1 MGKQDEMS
9 AQSLA
14 FVEALYGQFCEDPS
28 SVPEEWQQYFE
39 DWAAE
44 SDVESISGRS
54 AQTGALFTSGI
65 KSAGS
70 DDLKS
75 LVLQERLDG
84 MIRAYRVRGHVK
96 AQLDPLGLARAGH
109 PELEPARYGFSDSD
123 LDKVFS
129 TGGLHGASQ
138 ATLRDIIGHLEE
150 TYCGYIGVQ
159 FMHIDDLKIKSWIQ
173 HRAESTR
180 NRFPLSR
187 AIQYRVL
194 SKLTDAEMF
203 EQFIHK
209 KFLGAKRFSLEGGES
224 LIPLLD
230 LAIDEAAENGNVEAV
245 IAMAH
250 RGRLNVLANIMGKS
264 PTQIFA
270 EFADAP
276 ISSSV
281 GMGDVKYHMG
291 YSSEYATFSGKKIH
305 LSLCFNPSHLEFV
318 GPVLMGRVRAKQD
331 RLGDTERRQVLPIL
345 IHGDAA
351 FAGQGVVAE
360 MLNSSELPGYSVG
373 GTVHIIVNNQVGFTT
388 SPESS
393 RSTMY
398 PSDVAKLL
406 QIPIIHV
413 NGEHPAAVAQAIKI
427 AMDFRQKFQK
437 DVVIDM
443 WCYRLHGH
451 NEGDDPAFTQ
461 PVMYSAI
468 RKRKTVRE
476 SFVDNLRSLGEVTE
490 DEAREIKADSR
501 RRLEE
506 GLLKVKTPDFVYELD
521 TGKGVWAKYK
531 GGHSRDVVQVDTA
544 VPAPVLKEALLKQ
557 AQCPEKFTP
566 HPKIQRLF
574 DQRTLMANGEKG
586 LDWGAAESLAF
597 ATLLLEGVGIR
608 LSGQDSG
615 RGTFGHRHSVLHD
628 FENGD
633 LFLPLNHL
641 DSEQG
646 QYEVLDSPLSE
657 AAVLGQEFGYSLDM
671 PERLVIWEAQ
681 FGDFAN
687 GAQVIIDQF
696 ITTTE
701 EKWHRLSGL
710 VMLLPHGFEGQ
721 GPEHSSARLERFLA
735 MCADDNMQIV
745 NLTTPAQLFHCL
757 RRQVCRPFRKPLVV
771 MSPKSL
777 LRHPKAVS
785 SLASLS
791 DGQFEQF
798 LVDPDEGDR
807 SQVKRVVVCSGKV
820 YYELVQARSDLGA
833 EGVSIHRLE
842 QIYPIDEQVLGEL
855 LEGYEDGTEI
865 VWAQEE
871 PENMGVWPYLKVRF
885 GTEWV
890 DGRFHVEAVARVPS
904 ASPAT
909 GSSSNHKREQK
920 DLLQRA
926 IQNSK
931 TLRAVNATQA
941 K

>member
-1 MGKQDEMS
+1 MGNQDEMS

-14 FVEALYGQFCEDPS
+14 FIEALYGQFCEDPS
-28 SVPEEWQQYFE
+28 TVTEEWQAYFQE
-39 DWAAE
+39 WGGEAGP
-44 SDVESISGRS
+44 ESISSRA
-54 AQTGALFTSGI
+54 AQSGSLFGSGVARTGA
-65 KSAGS
+65 AQ
-70 DDLKS
+70 LKS

-96 AQLDPLGLARAGH
+96 AQLDPLGLPRAGH
-109 PELEPARYGFSDSD
+109 PELEPSRYGFSDED

-129 TGGLHGASQ
+129 TGGLYGASQ

-159 FMHIDDLKIKSWIQ
+159 FMHIDDLRIKNWIQ

-187 AIQYRVL
+187 AVQYRVL

-270 EFADAP
+270 EFEDAP
-276 ISSSV
+276 ISKSV
-281 GMGDVKYHMG
+281 GMGDVKYHLG
-291 YSSEYATFSGKKIH
+291 HSTEYATFSGKKIH

-331 RLGDTERRQVLPIL
+331 RLGDEERRKVLPIL

-413 NGEHPAAVAQAIKI
+413 NGEHPEAVAQAIKI
-427 AMDFRQKFQK
+427 AMDFRQRFQK

-476 SFVDNLRSLGEVTE
+476 SFVDNLRRLGEVTE

-521 TGKGVWAKYK
+521 TGKGIWSNYK
-531 GGHSRDVVQVDTA
+531 GGHSRDVVQVETA
-544 VPAPVLKEALLKQ
+544 VPYAQLKATLLKQ
-557 AQCPEKFTP
+557 SECPDSFVP
-566 HPKIQRLF
+566 HPKIRRLF
-574 DQRTLMANGEKG
+574 TQRALMANGDKG
-586 LDWGAAESLAF
+586 LDWGAAEALAF
-597 ATLLLEGVGIR
+597 GSLLLDGVGIR

-628 FENGD
+628 FEDGT
-633 LFLPLNHL
+633 LHLPLNNL
-641 DSEQG
+641 AESQG
-646 QYEVLDSPLSE
+646 FYEVLDSPLSE

-671 PERLVIWEAQ
+671 PDRLVIWEAQ

-735 MCADDNMQIV
+735 MCADDNIQVV

-757 RRQVCRPFRKPLVV
+757 RRQICRPFRKPLVV

-785 SLASLS
+785 QLSELAE
-791 DGQFEQF
+791 GCFEPF
-798 LVDPDEGDR
+798 LVDPEEGDR
-807 SQVKRVVVCSGKV
+807 AKVERVVLCSGKI
-820 YYELVQARSDLGA
+820 YYELIEARAELGA
-833 EGVSIHRLE
+833 MGVSVHRLE
-842 QIYPIDEQVLGEL
+842 QVYPVDDEVLAEILSGYQ
-855 LEGYEDGTEI
+855 EGTKVI
-865 VWAQEE
+865 WAQEE
-871 PENMGVWPYLKVRF
+871 PENMGAWPYFKVRF

-890 DGRFHVEAVARVPS
+890 GGRFHVSIVARRPS

-909 GSSSNHKREQK
+909 GSSLNHKREQK
-920 DLLQRA
+920 DLLARA
-926 IQNSK
+926 IQDSNA
-931 TLRAVNATQA
+931 LREVKSTQA

>member
-1 MGKQDEMS
+1 MGKLEEMS

-14 FVEALYGQFCEDPS
+14 FIESLYSQFCENPS
-28 SVPEEWQQYFE
+28 SVPEEWRTYFE
-39 DWAAE
+39 KWGDEADPE
-44 SDVESISGRS
+44 SVHQRQSI
-54 AQTGALFTSGI
+54 TGGLFN
-65 KSAGS
+65 AGS
-70 DDLKS
+70 QNAASGDLKG

-96 AQLDPLGLARAGH
+96 AQLDPLGLPRAGH
-109 PELEPARYGFSDSD
+109 PELEPSRYGFSDAD
-123 LDKVFS
+123 LDRVFA
-129 TGGLHGASQ
+129 TAGLHGSPQ

-150 TYCGYIGVQ
+150 TYCGHIGVQ

-173 HRAESTR
+173 HRVESTR
-180 NRFPLSR
+180 NRFPLSKE
-187 AIQYRVL
+187 IQYRVL
-194 SKLTDAEMF
+194 RKLTDAEMF

-270 EFADAP
+270 EFDDSK
-276 ISSSV
+276 ISSNV
-281 GMGDVKYHMG
+281 GMGDVKYHLG
-291 YSSEYATFSGKKIH
+291 YSSEYDTFSGKKIH

-331 RLGDTERRQVLPIL
+331 RLGDVERRQVLPIL

-476 SFVDNLRSLGEVTE
+476 SFVDNLKRLGEVTE
-490 DEAREIKADSR
+490 EEAREIKADSR

-506 GLLKVKTPDFVYELD
+506 GLLKVKKPDFVYELD
-521 TGKGVWAKYK
+521 TGKGVWSKFK
-531 GGHSRDVVQVDTA
+531 GGSSRA
-544 VPAPVLKEALLKQ
+544 VPDVPTKVSADILKTALKNQ
-557 AQCPEKFTP
+557 SHCPDSFTP
-566 HPKIQRLF
+566 HPKIRRLF
-574 DQRTLMANGEKG
+574 DQRSAMANGEKS
-586 LDWGAAESLAF
+586 LDWGAAEGLAF
-597 ATLLLEGVGIR
+597 ASLLLEGVGIR

-628 FENGD
+628 FETGE
-633 LFLPLNHL
+633 LFVPLNHL
-641 DSEQG
+641 ADSQG
-646 QYEVLDSPLSE
+646 QFEVLDSPLSE

-671 PERLVIWEAQ
+671 PDRLVIWEAQ

-701 EKWHRLSGL
+701 EKWNRLSGL

-735 MCADDNMQIV
+735 MCADDNVQVV
-745 NLTTPAQLFHCL
+745 NLTTPAQIFHCL
-757 RRQVCRPFRKPLVV
+757 RRQVCRPFRKPLIV

-777 LRHPKAVS
+777 LRHPKAIS
-785 SLASLS
+785 SLS
-791 DGQFEQF
+791 DLSDGEFQPV
-798 LVDPDEGDR
+798 LIDPLEDDR
-807 SQVKRVVVCSGKV
+807 ASVERVVLCSGKI
-820 YYELVQARSDLGA
+820 YYELLETRNALELD
-833 EGVSIHRLE
+833 GVSIHRIE
-842 QIYPIDEQVLGEL
+842 QLYPIDEVVLETL
-855 LEGYEDGTEI
+855 LDGYSKGVEVI
-865 VWAQEE
+865 WAQEE
-871 PENMGVWPYLKVRF
+871 PENMGAWPYLKVRF
-885 GTEWV
+885 GTEWAGGMRHV
-890 DGRFHVEAVARVPS
+890 DVVARVPS

-909 GSSSNHKREQK
+909 GSSTNHKREQK
-920 DLLQRA
+920 ELLHRA
-926 IQNSK
+926 ISGPK
-931 TLRAVNATQA
+931 TLRAVKATA
-941 K
+941 SK

>member
-1 MGKQDEMS
+1 MSNQDEMS

-14 FVEALYGQFCEDPS
+14 FIESLYGQFCEDPS
-28 SVPEEWQQYFE
+28 TVPEEWQQYFQ
-39 DWAAE
+39 DWAPEAGAE
-44 SDVESISGRS
+44 SITSRAAQSGTLFRS
-54 AQTGALFTSGI
+54 GGVATGV
-65 KSAGS
+65 
-70 DDLKS
+70 DQLKS

-96 AQLDPLGLARAGH
+96 AQLDPLGLPRAGH
-109 PELEPARYGFSDSD
+109 PELEPARYGFSDGD

-129 TGGLHGASQ
+129 TGGLYGASQ

-150 TYCGYIGVQ
+150 TYCGHIGVQ
-159 FMHIDDLKIKSWIQ
+159 FMHIDDLRIKNWIQ

-187 AIQYRVL
+187 EVQYRVL

-270 EFADAP
+270 EFEDAP
-276 ISSSV
+276 ISKSV
-281 GMGDVKYHMG
+281 GMGDVKYHLG
-291 YSSEYATFSGKKIH
+291 HSSEYLTFSGKKIH

-331 RLGDTERRQVLPIL
+331 RIGDGERRKVLPIL

-413 NGEHPAAVAQAIKI
+413 NGEHPEAVAQAIKI
-427 AMDFRQKFQK
+427 AMDFRQRFQK

-521 TGKGVWAKYK
+521 TGKGIWSSYK
-531 GGHSRDVVQVDTA
+531 GGHSRDVVQVETS
-544 VPAPVLKEALLKQ
+544 VPLELLKSTLLKQ
-557 AQCPEKFTP
+557 SQSPDSFLP
-566 HPKIQRLF
+566 HPKIRRLF
-574 DQRTLMANGEKG
+574 VQRGLMANGEKA
-586 LDWGAAESLAF
+586 LDWGAAEALAF
-597 ATLLLEGVGIR
+597 GTLLIEGVGIR

-628 FENGD
+628 FENGA
-633 LFLPLNHL
+633 LHLPLNHL
-641 DSEQG
+641 SEGQG
-646 QYEVLDSPLSE
+646 FYEVLDSPLSE

-671 PERLVIWEAQ
+671 PERLVVWEAQ

-735 MCADDNMQIV
+735 MCADDNIQVV

-757 RRQVCRPFRKPLVV
+757 RRQVCRPFRKPLIV

-777 LRHPKAVS
+777 LRHPKAIS
-785 SLASLS
+785 QLAELAE
-791 DGQFEQF
+791 GRFEPF
-798 LVDPDEGDR
+798 LIDPEEGERGSVD
-807 SQVKRVVVCSGKV
+807 RVVLCSGKL
-820 YYELVQARSDLGA
+820 YYELIQAREELGA
-833 EGVSIHRLE
+833 GGVSVHRLE
-842 QIYPIDEQVLGEL
+842 QLYPVDDEVMAEILA
-855 LEGYEDGTEI
+855 GYKDGTTI
-865 VWAQEE
+865 IWAQEE
-871 PENMGVWPYLKVRF
+871 PENMGAWPYLKTRF
-885 GTEWV
+885 GTEWL
-890 DGRFHVEAVARVPS
+890 DGRFHVSVVARVPS

-920 DLLQRA
+920 DLLARA
-926 IQNSK
+926 LQDSSALREVK
-931 TLRAVNATQA
+931 TTRA